1 MASAFPPKAPGHN
14 VLSGI
19 ALLRRHFEA
28 TMAGVFG
35 DRINSRADFQREL
48 GDAKAL
54 TEQVLQRLP
63 HERLLQSVLRQLEA
77 LQTWTINNQA
87 PTPEDRKRITMGIQM
102 YREYE
107 TTDDDELYAL
117 RRRIGSLNNYVKY
130 WPQDDVAADP
140 NNLAYL

>member
-1 MASAFPPKAPGHN
+1 
-14 VLSGI
+14 
-19 ALLRRHFEA
+19 
-28 TMAGVFG
+28 
-35 DRINSRADFQREL
+35 
-48 GDAKAL
+48 
-54 TEQVLQRLP
+54 
-63 HERLLQSVLRQLEA
+63 VLRQLEA